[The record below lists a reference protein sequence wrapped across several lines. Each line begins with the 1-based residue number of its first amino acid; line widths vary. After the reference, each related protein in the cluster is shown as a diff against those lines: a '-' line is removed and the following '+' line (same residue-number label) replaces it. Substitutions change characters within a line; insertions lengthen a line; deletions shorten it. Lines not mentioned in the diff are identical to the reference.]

1 MVNFRI
7 IEGDDLFESVH
18 DEFLHLYNNGVTAKT
33 IMKKLGLTKSQYQN
47 FKIRLKRRNEI
58 TLRNPNAGKK
68 KQKHHSRL
76 NPKNYYFNRGSDRW
90 YVMHSGTY
98 YACFFTEPQA
108 QRFVEL
114 MRECDWDKSKRED
127 LKWKAIRE
135 RPLKKGVVMNE

>member
-1 MVNFRI
+1 MVNFNI
-7 IEGDDLFESVH
+7 IEGDDLFETVH
-18 DEFLHLYNNGVTAKT
+18 DEFLTLYHKGLPANS

-68 KQKHHSRL
+68 KTVRHSHN
-76 NPKNYYFNRGSDRW
+76 NPRNYYWDKWNQR
-90 YVMHSGTY
+90 YVIIKRSVY
-98 YACFFTEPQA
+98 YGCVFTEPQA

-114 MRECDWDKSKRED
+114 LRECNWDKSKKDE

-135 RPLKKGVVMNE
+135 RPLKG

>member
-1 MVNFRI
+1 MVNFNI

-18 DEFLHLYNNGVTAKT
+18 DELIRLYNNGTKADT
-33 IMKKLGLTKSQYQN
+33 IMKKLNITKSQYQN

-58 TLRNPNAGKK
+58 TLKNPNAGKK

-114 MRECDWDKSKRED
+114 MRECDWDKSKKDE
-127 LKWKAIRE
+127 LKWKAIKE
-135 RPLKKGVVMNE
+135 RPLKEKRSCNE